1 MLIVVEM
8 DSDGSVLNLTGIAA
22 SAINNMRFNYKQ
34 AVINVDEGM
43 CYTYDI
49 TVEPAD
55 IGRLLQAWKRDADK
69 ILVVFRSGRYYNI
82 MDYDLPMKKIIEIA
96 GKNVSDWADAHRRK
110 I

>member
-8 DSDGSVLNLTGIAA
+8 GSDGSVLNLTGIAA
-22 SAINNMRFNYKQ
+22 SSIKNMKFDYRQMRVNGADDQ
-34 AVINVDEGM
+34 

-49 TVEPAD
+49 TVEPVD

-69 ILVVFRSGRYYNI
+69 ILVVFRTGHYYTI
-82 MDYDLPMKKIIEIA
+82 MDYDLTMEKIIEIA

-110 I
+110 